1 MGGSA
6 EDGFLEAAQAVL
18 PEDEAAL
25 AGLLHEFT
33 AARLAGAAEARERGN
48 LHGFL
53 RECWEVLD
61 GLARE
66 VNLAMHRLFP
76 DARLYPPLEMTRQCT
91 FYVVRKNL
99 AEHPDT
105 ADHPVSRLLWD
116 ETRDDA
122 APAYERLSFLYN
134 LSLFAPLPLPDGQL
148 SGSADVPEAIRPL
161 IKPSSVPRASFG
173 DGTADIL
180 TWLRSFTRRCYA
192 ALSRALKQ
200 HNGSTHPGRKCE
212 RKSPDTEEGRH

>member
-1 MGGSA
+1 MGAPAGDDYRA
-6 EDGFLEAAQAVL
+6 TTGWGL
-18 PEDEAAL
+18 PQDE

-33 AARLAGAAEARERGN
+33 AARLAGAAEARDRGD

-66 VNLAMHRLFP
+66 VNLVMHHSFP
-76 DARLYPPLEMTRQCT
+76 DARLYPPQDMTRQCT

-99 AEHPDT
+99 AEHADT
-105 ADHPVSRLLWD
+105 ADHPVSRLLWE
-116 ETRDDA
+116 ETREDA
-122 APAYERLSFLYN
+122 VPAYERLSFLYN

-148 SGSADVPEAIRPL
+148 PGSDDVPDAVRPL
-161 IKPSSVPRASFG
+161 IKPSNVLRAPFG

-180 TWLRSFTRRCYA
+180 TWLRSFTQRCYERLA
-192 ALSRALKQ
+192 KALRQQS
-200 HNGSTHPGRKCE
+200 E
-212 RKSPDTEEGRH
+212 